1 MSILLLFFFF
11 VLLLWLITLYFKGT
25 IKFEERKI
33 GFQSLI
39 PRRILTEIIVV
50 RVIVYEGLFN
60 YLLIRIGNVS
70 FFLREAMI

>member
-1 MSILLLFFFF
+1 MSILLLFFF

-33 GFQSLI
+33 RFQSLI